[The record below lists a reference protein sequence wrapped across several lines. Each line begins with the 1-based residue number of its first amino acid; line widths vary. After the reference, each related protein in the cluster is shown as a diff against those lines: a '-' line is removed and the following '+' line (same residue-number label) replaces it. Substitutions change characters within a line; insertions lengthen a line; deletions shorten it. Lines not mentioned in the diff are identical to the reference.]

1 MANEIILTVTPK
13 ISVDELQKELEIA
26 LDKIANPTVKPTLSS
41 KEFTDQLNTL
51 SKSSETVFSSLD
63 TLIGAAGQTM
73 SSLTGN
79 TVDFS
84 GAIQTANGIVSAA
97 QTAVTAVTS
106 AVQLASAAQVIWN
119 AAMSANPIAIVV
131 IAVAALAAGVA
142 ALCAAQGEQISAEE
156 QLAQA
161 NQALG
166 EAYADTFSKIGNF
179 NKEVENSR
187 GILDALNN
195 TTLSGTV
202 EKQQELAGSMSEI
215 QEQINGINRTASE
228 ERRELTISEIASLE
242 ELFEEMKSL
251 ADQQVE
257 VSQIR
262 QEAML
267 EEAQAL
273 AETQGLTAEQYQSMG
288 ADIVNS
294 AIQTKEE
301 TIAAAKDAY
310 DQKLALAIQERE
322 DLGDLRGFEREEAY
336 TYAQEK
342 FQQERD
348 QYAMEYQEAINAATQ
363 KCDATNAVIA
373 NGYASRAEGA
383 QSWVDMVNEYNSM
396 EILAEESKNDA
407 MAAAQLEYDNIL
419 DKTVA
424 DKMAFEDT
432 KAQID
437 EKYKNDLISIEQEKA
452 TAVQNASDDQIMA
465 LMDMVDAAGGQYD
478 LLDSDTQK
486 MVGTFVMELEKMAQ
500 GGGDQAKETLAKMNL
515 AVTDG
520 GKLMKINSEGN
531 AEEFIKGWSDK
542 DREAILAM
550 QKTIAGMNRESKD
563 KTYDAGRM
571 GRILGGTASA
581 EDLTNE
587 IQSYYNRNPTYAVTY
602 VKKVTL
608 NGGGGY
614 YASGGVTGYAKG
626 GVNTANPKISKH
638 AAGVFTK
645 RTRLWDPITGIN
657 EYGEAGHE
665 ALLPLKES
673 VFNEI
678 ARGIARQ
685 LSPAKLSGLMSQLKS
700 AVQGEMSE
708 ISVQMTA
715 SSDYSQSSVKS
726 DRMIDRLTG
735 KMDAILDK
743 LEGLASLSVLMHGQ
757 KVGKLVTATVN
768 AGLNDIYS
776 NSERSKF

>member
-142 ALCAAQGEQISAEE
+142 ALCAIQDSQISTEE
-156 QLAQA
+156 QLAAVHNGLA
-161 NQALG
+161 NT
-166 EAYADTFSKIGNF
+166 YTN
-179 NKEVENSR
+179 V
-187 GILDALNN
+187 
-195 TTLSGTV
+195 LSGLDEYKKGVEGATSKLDV
-202 EKQQELAGSMSEI
+202 LNTSTGLTTEKQQALADEMSTV
-215 QEQINGINRTASE
+215 QEQINTICSTASD
-228 ERRELTISEIASLE
+228 ERRQLTDEETTALE
-242 ELFEEMKSL
+242 ELIQKEQEIAQREIEINEKRASSVMTYATQIATSSQYTAAAFEAEAQTAAKTAQESYEQRTTAANEYMIQRL
-251 ADQQVE
+251 
-257 VSQIR
+257 SQLE
-262 QEAML
+262 QEA
-267 EEAQAL
+267 QVN
-273 AETQGLTAEQYQSMG
+273 AETRANYSELKDGIIKDYE
-288 ADIVNS
+288 DE
-294 AIQTKEE
+294 K
-301 TIAAAKDAY
+301 AAAQTTLD
-310 DQKLALAIQERE
+310 E
-322 DLGDLRGFEREEAY
+322 
-336 TYAQEK
+336 
-342 FQQERD
+342 
-348 QYAMEYQEAINAATQ
+348 
-363 KCDATNAVIA
+363 TNAVLA
-373 NGYASRAEGA
+373 YGYASRAETA
-383 QSWVDMVNEYNSM
+383 QQWVDTSAGINAQELELKKKFNDDLQQTWADYNAVKDKDSAEALDKMIKANSDEELLRQEYANN
-396 EILAEESKNDA
+396 ILALEQQKQEGLAALSTEEITTLLGMVTQSEGAYD
-407 MAAAQLEYDNIL
+407 QLDS
-419 DKTVA
+419 A
-424 DKMAFEDT
+424 T
-432 KAQID
+432 K
-437 EKYKNDLISIEQEKA
+437 S
-452 TAVQNASDDQIMA
+452 
-465 LMDMVDAAGGQYD
+465 MVDQF
-478 LLDSDTQK
+478 LLDIATLPAPVQESMK
-486 MVGTFVMELEKMAQ
+486 S
-500 GGGDQAKETLAKMNL
+500 TLAGMNL
-515 AVTDG
+515 EITEG
-520 GKLMKINSEGN
+520 GKLVHANGKNAGQELISGWTDEHQAIIDSVKSTVKDMDTVTGNSNIDAPHMLEISN
-531 AEEFIKGWSDK
+531 AEARAYSARTKIEDQFVSPIYQEVQVS
-542 DREAILAM
+542 
-550 QKTIAGMNRESKD
+550 
-563 KTYDAGRM
+563 TYYTHSGP
-571 GRILGGTASA
+571 GGPQR
-581 EDLTNE
+581 L
-587 IQSYYNRNPTYAVTY
+587 YA
-602 VKKVTL
+602 K
-608 NGGGGY
+608 
-614 YASGGVTGYAKG
+614 GGVTGYAKG

-678 ARGIARQ
+678 ARGITRQ

-743 LEGLASLSVLMHGQ
+743 LEGLASLSVLMDGQ

-776 NSERSKF
+776 NSERSRF